1 MVNSKKMVACGSVDM
16 LWLHAQLC
24 QSFHGAVDWILDC
37 EQLVIMT
44 GGPWGSAEVHLLDFF
59 WNL

>member
-1 MVNSKKMVACGSVDM
+1 MVACGSVDM